1 MRVSF
6 DKLPGKY
13 WSDKVKIEYIQRRVI
28 VFCIMYYR
36 LNTSCISDRDFDELS
51 KQLVEL
57 QSNKKDVA
65 KQTKY
70 YYALYDYDGSTG
82 FHIYNRLNNSDKEYL
97 LLIAKNV
104 LSVKGLI

>member
-1 MRVSF
+1 MKVVF
-6 DKLPGKY
+6 DKLPSKY

-51 KQLVEL
+51 RQLVEL

-70 YYALYDYDGSTG
+70 YYVLYDYDGSTG

-104 LSVKGLI
+104 LLVKGLI

>member
-1 MRVSF
+1 MKIVF

-57 QSNKKDVA
+57 QSNKMDVA

-70 YYALYDYDGSTG
+70 YYALHDYDGSTG

-104 LSVKGLI
+104 LLAKRLI